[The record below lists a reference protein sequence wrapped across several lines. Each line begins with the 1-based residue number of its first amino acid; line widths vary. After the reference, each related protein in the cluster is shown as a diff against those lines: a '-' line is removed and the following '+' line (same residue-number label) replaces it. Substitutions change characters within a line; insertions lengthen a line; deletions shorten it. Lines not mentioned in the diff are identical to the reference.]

1 MIKIYSP
8 LLKKKGAGGPNGQFE
23 NSENSE
29 NSEISENLEIFFQ
42 DF

>member
-8 LLKKKGAGGPNGQFE
+8 LLKKKGGGPNGQFE